1 MFFFSSCLS
10 PPTRLERRASAFWRS
25 PQTCFPFSMHPQCHG
40 QLLNQSL
47 SSPSSPRSHQPCEG
61 PLYISTTLF
70 FSLLASFPSPA
81 LYLSLSCKPPS
92 LQSSLP
98 VSSLS
103 GRQPAAA
110 SSSCFPRRPLV
121 GMEFRASSR
130 RSTWPM
136 CGDRGKEPDGRP
148 HR

>member
-1 MFFFSSCLS
+1 M
-10 PPTRLERRASAFWRS
+10 PPR
-25 PQTCFPFSMHPQCHG
+25 CHG
-40 QLLNQSL
+40 PLLNQSL
-47 SSPSSPRSHQPCEG
+47 SSPSSPRSHQPCEE

-81 LYLSLSCKPPS
+81 LSFYLSCKPPS
-92 LQSSLP
+92 LQPSLP

-103 GRQPAAA
+103 GRHSQQQLAVLA
-110 SSSCFPRRPLV
+110 SPRRPLV

-136 CGDRGKEPDGRP
+136 CGDRGEEPDGRP